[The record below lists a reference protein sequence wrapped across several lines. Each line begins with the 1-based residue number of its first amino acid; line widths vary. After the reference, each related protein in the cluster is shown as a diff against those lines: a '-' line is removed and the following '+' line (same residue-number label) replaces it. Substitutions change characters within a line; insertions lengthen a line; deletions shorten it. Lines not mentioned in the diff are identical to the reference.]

1 MGWWPSMLHLKN
13 GKKKH
18 YIENRRRKVKWY
30 ESTRF
35 FVSCLSKLYPLNK
48 ENKVNCHGIFF
59 SLLDLEEPN
68 IVDEFEAMMI
78 EVQVVKLHFQI
89 QGVLMFSR
97 TKSQR
102 EVGPKK
108 QSYDFQKN
116 LRWVAWIPITFYWW
130 GYQHCS

>member
-1 MGWWPSMLHLKN
+1 MG
-13 GKKKH
+13 
-18 YIENRRRKVKWY
+18 V
-30 ESTRF
+30 
-35 FVSCLSKLYPLNK
+35 
-48 ENKVNCHGIFF
+48 FF
-59 SLLDLEEPN
+59 SLLNLKEPN

-108 QSYDFQKN
+108 TI
-116 LRWVAWIPITFYWW
+116 L
-130 GYQHCS
+130 